1 MEKIQETVE
10 PLSSNEDNSF
20 YRVVKTYVLRIGR
33 MTQAQERDYNELSP
47 VFCIP
52 FVASALIT
60 NGNVNAEKLGT
71 NSNLS
76 KINSLIA

>member
-1 MEKIQETVE
+1 MEKNQETVE
-10 PLSSNEDNSF
+10 PLSNNEDNSF

-52 FVASALIT
+52 LTIVACPKTQL
-60 NGNVNAEKLGT
+60 LF
-71 NSNLS
+71 
-76 KINSLIA
+76 